1 MLSLAQKKCSVKLE
15 VTKVLDVK
23 LDVLVHTSRCTL
35 NESFSQM
42 TWVTGELGTA
52 WPVST
57 GWVSGLDL
65 SDQVL
70 HTQEGLR

>member
-1 MLSLAQKKCSVKLE
+1 MLSLAQKKRSVQLQ
-15 VTKVLDVK
+15 VTKVL
-23 LDVLVHTSRCTL
+23 VHSSRCTL

-42 TWVTGELGTA
+42 TWVTGEFGTA

-57 GWVSGLDL
+57 GWFSGLDL